1 MADTPVAADIHQTFD
16 IELYDRTAFAL
27 DLDTHIRDLRT
38 NCADLFIRPILN
50 LEVVADTGLAEN
62 FAGGRA
68 TDAVDIRQA
77 DLAAFVFWL
86 IYTYYTCHKISLS
99 LINRLNIT
107 LGAF

>member
-50 LEVVADTGLAEN
+50 LEVVADTGLVEN

-77 DLAAFVFWL
+77 DLAAFVFGKSTPT
-86 IYTYYTCHKISLS
+86 IRAIKISL
-99 LINRLNIT
+99 
-107 LGAF
+107 FF